1 MGKSLGDYNIEK
13 SSSADVN
20 NIQWTQ
26 KTPRDT
32 EKPKKKKL
40 DKKHKNTSALNIIY
54 STKTK
59 KAKPSVEKV
68 FKVEEKIDA
77 EKSKKEKLDKRHKNS
92 SASTCN
98 IKQGFKRPGR

>member
-13 SSSADVN
+13 SSAADVN

-32 EKPKKKKL
+32 EKLKKKKL
-40 DKKHKNTSALNIIY
+40 GKKHKNTSALNIIY

-59 KAKPSVEKV
+59 KAKPPIEKV
-68 FKVEEKIDA
+68 FKIEEKIDA

-92 SASTCN
+92 PASVCN
-98 IKQGFKRPGR
+98 IKQGFKRPAR